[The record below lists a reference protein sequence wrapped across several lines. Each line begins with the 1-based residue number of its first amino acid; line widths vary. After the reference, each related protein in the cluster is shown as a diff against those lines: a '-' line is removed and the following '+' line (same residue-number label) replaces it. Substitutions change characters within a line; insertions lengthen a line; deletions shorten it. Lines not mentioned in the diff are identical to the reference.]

1 MVRPLWRSLP
11 PFISL
16 AVLIP
21 AALRFSS
28 ATRPRPATRQ
38 YARDYPSPSAALPAG
53 ARDEGGSSV
62 HFARCRYLIRQL
74 TVATT
79 VDYADVPIIDFSK
92 AYTPEGWAELMPQ
105 VRDAMHTYGFM
116 RVINHG
122 LTQEQVSPRALG
134 LRGAL
139 RARAVGS
146 VYAATD
152 ARRRWRRT
160 TD

>member
-1 MVRPLWRSLP
+1 MWRSLP

-21 AALRFSS
+21 ATQRFST
-28 ATRPRPATRQ
+28 ATRPRPAGRQ
-38 YARDYPSPSAALPAG
+38 YARDYASPSATLPAG
-53 ARDEGGSSV
+53 ARDEGGPSV
-62 HFARCRYLIRQL
+62 HFARYRNLKNRRL
-74 TVATT
+74 TGAAA

-122 LTQEQVSPRALG
+122 LTQEQVSPRARG
-134 LRGAL
+134 LSGAW
-139 RARAVGS
+139 RPRTSTVSGGR
-146 VYAATD
+146 AATD
-152 ARRRWRRT
+152 AKRQRRRT
-160 TD
+160 TG